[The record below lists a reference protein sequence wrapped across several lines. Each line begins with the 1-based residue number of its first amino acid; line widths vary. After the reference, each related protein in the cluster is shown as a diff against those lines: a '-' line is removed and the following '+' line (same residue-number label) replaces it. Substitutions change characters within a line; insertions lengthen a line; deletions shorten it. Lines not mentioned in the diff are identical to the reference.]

1 MAHRPVGAGQSFAT
15 AAVASTSTAF
25 RVQSSVL
32 RLVAT
37 DAPAFVAIGTDPQ
50 ATFTDYYIPAGGTAT
65 LGLTKSSQRVT
76 AVSVGANATIDC
88 PEGTQMPF
96 QTGDRV
102 TLVDANDS
110 NYNTKISNAQV
121 TGVYVGTGVNG
132 LFRTRIQTDANTTGI
147 ATAFDPLSGASLLR
161 SVRVSGIA
169 AGGSMGAL
177 FGQHVRTSGDA

>member
-50 ATFTDYYIPAGGTAT
+50 ATFTDYYIPAGGTVT
-65 LGLTKSSQRVT
+65 LGLTKSSQQVT

-96 QTGDRV
+96 QIGDRV
-102 TLVDANDS
+102 TLVDGNDS

-121 TGVYVGTGVNG
+121 TAIYTGTGTSG

-147 ATAFDPLSGASLLR
+147 ATAFDPLSGASLYR
-161 SVRVSGIA
+161 SVRVSGIST
-169 AGGSMGAL
+169 GGSKGAL
-177 FGQHVRTSGDA
+177 FVQQVQTSGDA